1 MSIFLFVLYSILIS
15 SVILMLLCINPI
27 HSVLFFILL
36 FLSASFI
43 LIILHAYFIGLIFL
57 MVYVGAISVL
67 FLFVVMMLNIKR
79 IERDNATYLV
89 IGVTISLFFFLQIFY
104 LLLSSYSIYIP
115 FNLLYNN
122 SYTFSFFAE
131 DMFDQTHNVILIGI
145 SLFNTYPLLLIF
157 SGITLL
163 VAMIG
168 AIYLTHSKAGY
179 SSRRFDNQLLRN
191 TNINNLHIY

>member
-1 MSIFLFVLYSILIS
+1 MSFFLFFLYCILVS

-89 IGVTISLFFFLQIFY
+89 IGATISFFFFLQIFY
-104 LLLSSYSIYIP
+104 MLLSSYSIYIP
-115 FNLLYNN
+115 YNLFNNN
-122 SYTFSFFAE
+122 SYTFSFFPE
-131 DMFDQTHNVILIGI
+131 DMFDQTSTVIMLGI
-145 SLFNTYPLLLIF
+145 SLFNTYPLLLLF
-157 SGITLL
+157 SGLTLL
-163 VAMIG
+163 VAMVG
-168 AIYLTHSKAGY
+168 AIFLTHTKAGF
-179 SSRRFDNQLLRN
+179 SSRRFDNTLLRN
-191 TNINNLHIY
+191 ITINNLHIY